1 MIGKEGLNLR
11 CHSGNGEEGMDMRD
25 LVEVEFIGLGNLD
38 VDMSRKRQESK
49 ITPKLRAWMTGAGG
63 RGGGGGG
70 RERWEPGKKCR
81 YPK

>member
-49 ITPKLRAWMTGAGG
+49 ITPKLRAWMTGGGVGGG
-63 RGGGGGG
+63 RGGK
-70 RERWEPGKKCR
+70 ECR